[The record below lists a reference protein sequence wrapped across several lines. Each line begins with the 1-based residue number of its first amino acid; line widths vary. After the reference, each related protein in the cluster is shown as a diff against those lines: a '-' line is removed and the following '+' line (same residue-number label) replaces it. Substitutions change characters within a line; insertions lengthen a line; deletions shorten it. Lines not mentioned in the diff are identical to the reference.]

1 MSVSI
6 KITEKQHGKVRFGTT
21 LVVTGKAGGNELFV
35 GFQDSLLRLNVDA
48 AAYAALD
55 TGDKLYYH
63 EGVLSD
69 QPGDAAVKVA
79 SKPEQAAPVKS
90 NPSKASMAGRFPQ
103 R

>member
-1 MSVSI
+1 
-6 KITEKQHGKVRFGTT
+6 
-21 LVVTGKAGGNELFV
+21 
-35 GFQDSLLRLNVDA
+35 
-48 AAYAALD
+48 LD

-69 QPGDAAVKVA
+69 QPGGEAVKVA